1 MDIER
6 EISEAESVA
15 SKDLS
20 ELAELRDVNEAKVLS
35 PQIVLIL
42 VRDLSASD
50 SNSVVY
56 NSDARTYEVSFGF
69 AEVKLPDG
77 KLGMF
82 EEIPDDDLVKKAETL
97 AFNVKGLH
105 PKKEVELD
113 FRGDS
118 VSIMPGTELR
128 KIYDFQ
134 ISVLKS
140 AKK

>member
-6 EISEAESVA
+6 EISEAETVA
-15 SKDLS
+15 KR
-20 ELAELRDVNEAKVLS
+20 ELTQVVELREVNEAKVLS

-42 VRDLSASD
+42 VRDISATD
-50 SNSVVY
+50 NDSVVY
-56 NSDARTYEVSFGF
+56 KSGSGTYEVSFGF

-82 EEIPDDDLVKKAETL
+82 EEIPDDDLVRKAETL
-97 AFNVKGLH
+97 AFTVSGLH
-105 PKKEVELD
+105 PKKEVEMD

-118 VSIMPGTELR
+118 VSVMPGTELR

-134 ISVLKS
+134 LAVLRS
-140 AKK
+140 ARK